1 MQTDP
6 DHATV
11 HQSIQSLIDKSLAG
25 DASTSEESTIREHLE
40 ACDACRHYQ
49 AISQRTIASLKGFSF
64 GKGPEARDVVAAL
77 MAKSGEFEAT
87 KDHQQNVW
95 IGCLIGALL
104 TISGSFTATRVVRL
118 LSEIFPLPSV
128 LTAER
133 VHFGLMAFWVLPSI
147 FICLLFLLLP
157 NLSSGWLQK
166 KGLSI

>member
-1 MQTDP
+1 
-6 DHATV
+6 
-11 HQSIQSLIDKSLAG
+11 
-25 DASTSEESTIREHLE
+25 
-40 ACDACRHYQ
+40 
-49 AISQRTIASLKGFSF
+49 
-64 GKGPEARDVVAAL
+64 
-77 MAKSGEFEAT
+77 
-87 KDHQQNVW
+87 
-95 IGCLIGALL
+95 
-104 TISGSFTATRVVRL
+104 VRL